1 MPLLRRHQYLE
12 GRPTL
17 VCHRRLDDD
26 RPRRPLRGDNL
37 TGGDRAATQR
47 NYDSRVAMCVSH
59 QCHRG
64 RGRAI
69 DLFVRVLPTNAVRLS
84 VCPRPPA
91 PRAVFVYMSSWQ
103 PSTHLPG
110 RPTDRLTLR
119 HVPIHSSA
127 ATGRQLPSFATNFS
141 LPLPSSLQR
150 HDDDDRTMWNTN
162 HDDCLIMF

>member
-1 MPLLRRHQYLE
+1 MPLLLRHQYLE

-64 RGRAI
+64 RCRAI

-91 PRAVFVYMSSWQ
+91 HARCLFTRRHGNPARTCRAD
-103 PSTHLPG
+103 
-110 RPTDRLTLR
+110 RPTHPASCTYIPPPPPAGSCP
-119 HVPIHSSA
+119 V
-127 ATGRQLPSFATNFS
+127 
-141 LPLPSSLQR
+141 LQQILAYHFPAVSR
-150 HDDDDRTMWNTN
+150 DMMMTIGQCGIQITTTV
-162 HDDCLIMF
+162 